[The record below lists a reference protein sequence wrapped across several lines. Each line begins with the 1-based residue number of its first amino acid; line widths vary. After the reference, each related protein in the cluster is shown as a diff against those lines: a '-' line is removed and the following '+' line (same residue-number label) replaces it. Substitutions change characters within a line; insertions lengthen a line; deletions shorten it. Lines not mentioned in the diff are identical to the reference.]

1 VTELKLQ
8 LFQYASTNKHTVFS
22 FEKKAFFRV
31 TMKHLPNSV
40 YFMACLRCTQT
51 RCFLVNWHRV
61 AVPQSIFV
69 MIHAWQ
75 IELSKCFGHISRLHT
90 NIFRNN

>member
-1 VTELKLQ
+1 VFISWLVYAAPKPDVFWLTGIEL
-8 LFQYASTNKHTVFS
+8 LFL
-22 FEKKAFFRV
+22 KAF
-31 TMKHLPNSV
+31 
-40 YFMACLRCTQT
+40 
-51 RCFLVNWHRV
+51 
-61 AVPQSIFV
+61 FV